1 MRLEIQRVSS
11 SHVSAGG
18 VAMRVLDDLSL
29 DIGAGEFV
37 VLLGPSGCGKTS
49 LLNHVAGFTRPDSGH
64 IAIGGTPITAPGVDR
79 GVIFQQDALMPWLNV
94 ADNVAFGLRLRGVP
108 AAERRAVAAAMLKR
122 VELEGFGQHRAWE
135 LSGGMRQRV
144 SLARALAADPKMLL
158 MDEPF
163 GALDALTRE
172 QMQTL
177 ILKVWHATGKQILL
191 VTHDIEEAV
200 FLATDLVLLS
210 ARPARV
216 AARLK
221 LDFGRRYAQGEPVR
235 QIKSDPAFIAVRERV
250 LASFFQ

>member
-1 MRLEIQRVSS
+1 MTLSIQRVSS
-11 SHVSAGG
+11 RYVSASGT
-18 VAMRVLDDLSL
+18 ATRVLDDLSL
-29 DIGAGEFV
+29 EVGAQEFV
-37 VLLGPSGCGKTS
+37 VFLGPSGCGKTS
-49 LLNHVAGFTRPDSGH
+49 LLNHVAGFTRPDAGR
-64 IAIGGTPITAPGVDR
+64 IAIDGTPITAPGFDR
-79 GVIFQQDALMPWLNV
+79 GVIFQQDALMPWLTV
-94 ADNVAFGLRLRGVP
+94 ADNVAFGLMLRGV
-108 AAERRAVAAAMLKR
+108 AVGERRRIAGAMLRR
-122 VELEGFGQHRAWE
+122 VELEGYDAHRVWE

-177 ILKVWHATGKQILL
+177 TLRVWHATGKQILL

-200 FLATDLVLLS
+200 FLATDLVMLS

-216 AARLK
+216 AARLR
-221 LDFGRRYAQGEPVR
+221 LDFGRRYAQGEPAR

-250 LASFFQ
+250 LASFFE